1 VWEEL
6 GNRQLELRY
15 IEVALTFTFR
25 GPCKTYRIA
34 GFSEPFTLK
43 AAEQTSRAHL
53 SSFSLVGYDQR
64 KRVKGWLTRC
74 GDLTEAFRRLD
85 TNGDGLISANE
96 LRVLADT
103 GEIYQSTVKAII
115 ALADTDNDGNISL
128 AELLQLG
135 TVLQENEK
143 LKSELGVVDSDDS
156 DGSDDSEQASAAS
169 ILPRVREAVIAGF
182 KDTYER
188 RLRCHPSVH
197 LS

>member
-1 VWEEL
+1 MQCEPDKMLAV
-6 GNRQLELRY
+6 
-15 IEVALTFTFR
+15 
-25 GPCKTYRIA
+25 
-34 GFSEPFTLK
+34 GF
-43 AAEQTSRAHL
+43 
-53 SSFSLVGYDQR
+53 DQR
-64 KRVKGWLTRC
+64 KRVKNWLTRC
-74 GDLTEAFRRLD
+74 GDLTEKFRRLD

-135 TVLQENEK
+135 TILQENEK
-143 LKSELGVVDSDDS
+143 LKSELGVV
-156 DGSDDSEQASAAS
+156 EQASVAS
-169 ILPRVREAVIAGF
+169 ILPRVGEVVIAGF

-197 LS
+197 TANGRFKALLQSSLGEVEELMLDDALFAAFYESLDLKAHLGHEVQQEVWNCFFGLLQMGA